1 MRRVLNSSD
10 FRTLQVASQVLH
22 ERREVSVSHRSD
34 LSGQFLQANDGLR
47 FVDFPEVGIAMP
59 GQATFT
65 DLWSYLQ
72 PVSVVIEGVTMQKL
86 LAQPCQCIRGRER
99 DGLHAP
105 VGTTSLQRPRS

>member
-59 GQATFT
+59 GQATIYRPLVLSSASLGCYRRS
-65 DLWSYLQ
+65 DHAEIARS
-72 PVSVVIEGVTMQKL
+72 TM
-86 LAQPCQCIRGRER
+86 PMY
-99 DGLHAP
+99 
-105 VGTTSLQRPRS
+105 PRS